1 MSGTRKNPPV
11 KTARPRPDR
20 SNDHVGIGPELAFA
34 GATFAGFA
42 AWGAARASL
51 PPDLVMPAIT
61 TLFLVLA
68 AFLGVVAW
76 RHRGMDPNHVT
87 YADVAG
93 ALTLIGLCAAATID
107 PEQMVRLV
115 ESGRPEE

>member
-1 MSGTRKNPPV
+1 VSGTRKNAPA
-11 KTARPRPDR
+11 KTPRTASDH
-20 SNDHVGIGPELAFA
+20 SNAHAGIGPELAFA

-42 AWGAARASL
+42 AWGASKGTL
-51 PPDLVMPAIT
+51 PPDLVMPVVA
-61 TLFLVLA
+61 TLFLVFAAALA
-68 AFLGVVAW
+68 VVAW
-76 RHRGMDPNHVT
+76 RHRRMDPSHVT

-115 ESGRPEE
+115 ESGHTDN

>member
-1 MSGTRKNPPV
+1 MSGTRNPPPA
-11 KTARPRPDR
+11 KAARTPSQN
-20 SNDHVGIGPELAFA
+20 SNAHVGIGPELSFA
-34 GATFAGFA
+34 AATFAGFA
-42 AWGAARASL
+42 AWGAAKGTL
-51 PPDLVMPAIT
+51 PPDLIMPLVA
-61 TLFLVLA
+61 TLFLVLSA
-68 AFLGVVAW
+68 ALAVVAW

-115 ESGRPEE
+115 ESSHED